1 MFCRKTSNYFEP
13 YLSLNDFNMILSAR
27 KDMFER
33 EFVNLSIEHF
43 IVIAPFILGFYSR
56 SGKYQPY
63 LAEHVE
69 TGLYG
74 TYFNCR
80 RKNCRYIVRV
90 YINREERLIQFFSV
104 GQHNHDIS
112 DLISDTLCP
121 YARKYVCFLA
131 KSRSDRTP
139 ACLLKDAYRNIG
151 YQIAQS
157 LGLCAASNSDISNI
171 IMRRFHGISDKY
183 VGTGSTEKDVSE
195 AINWLREVRFNDAE
209 EPSLWVKPF
218 RMGSSK
224 GFVLADKIFFQEMVF
239 EQPVLLLDSTHNVTS
254 QENSKLMSLAYRGTD
269 LKTRV
274 GATAYYVSNEST
286 EDVTNVLQAIKSLA
300 HDVFSKRIDYVFSHL
315 AYIVTDESSAERC
328 AIRNVFPNTKNLLCV
343 WHKKVNFQK
352 QIIGFDDARSASNHL
367 IRAMNAYNK
376 DLFDSEF
383 QLVLFILKNA
393 QEKEEKKNEPDNN
406 KLKKIGTTLR
416 YVRRAER
423 DKERWAL
430 YFRAEYPTLM
440 QLKSTQR
447 IESIHSVFKRTETK
461 GGFHINSGDVPQT
474 LAKKLAFFFQ
484 SAHEKIKLINR
495 RASNQN
501 RFFTNH
507 HLPELDKLDP

>member
-1 MFCRKTSNYFEP
+1 MFIPDKTTKHRLPADLRYVNDCKVFTEGVYLDNVVQPDTVFVEALLSDSSVQCFAEKASNYFEP

-43 IVIAPFILGFYSR
+43 IIIAPFILGFYSR

-286 EDVTNVLQAIKSLA
+286 EDVTNVLQAIK
-300 HDVFSKRIDYVFSHL
+300 Y
-315 AYIVTDESSAERC
+315 T
-328 AIRNVFPNTKNLLCV
+328 
-343 WHKKVNFQK
+343 
-352 QIIGFDDARSASNHL
+352 
-367 IRAMNAYNK
+367 
-376 DLFDSEF
+376 
-383 QLVLFILKNA
+383 
-393 QEKEEKKNEPDNN
+393 
-406 KLKKIGTTLR
+406 
-416 YVRRAER
+416 
-423 DKERWAL
+423 
-430 YFRAEYPTLM
+430 
-440 QLKSTQR
+440 
-447 IESIHSVFKRTETK
+447 
-461 GGFHINSGDVPQT
+461 
-474 LAKKLAFFFQ
+474 
-484 SAHEKIKLINR
+484 
-495 RASNQN
+495 
-501 RFFTNH
+501 
-507 HLPELDKLDP
+507 